1 MREKRNIDRIY
12 TRTRVATHLQ
22 AGDTRSVELRSRPGF
37 RYNLRMSKLAEL
49 PLAVVDRAA
58 IAAAVAA
65 LRAEWP
71 VERVIL
77 FGSKARGDDEPDSDI
92 DLVVITAVEVDRPTE
107 DAMMEAAW
115 QAGMSHGRWVQLVV
129 RSHERWYHGIDQ
141 ATPLRLQ
148 VNQDGIEVFPDD
160 G

>member
-1 MREKRNIDRIY
+1 
-12 TRTRVATHLQ
+12 
-22 AGDTRSVELRSRPGF
+22 
-37 RYNLRMSKLAEL
+37 MSKLAEL